1 MADFYNLKVADIY
14 KETEDTSVVTFEIPV
29 ELKEQFQKEAQKH
42 KRLDRKFSYSIYV
55 LTGVSTLLASASGLF
70 DIYDKAFSLL
80 IVACT
85 ASIGI
90 ITSLQGKRKAEDL
103 WLIELHLF
111 HAFSDLER
119 EFEYRQSRQSD
130 QLDTDYFFEKINQ
143 LLNESKIEWQKSV
156 LEKNTKP
163 LD

>member
-1 MADFYNLKVADIY
+1 M
-14 KETEDTSVVTFEIPV
+14 TSDVQALIHDQIK
-29 ELKEQFQKEAQKH
+29 ELKNQFQKQAQKH

-70 DIYDKAFSLL
+70 DIYEKAFSLL

-119 EFEYRQSRQSD
+119 EFEYKQKKQSNE
-130 QLDTDYFFEKINQ
+130 LDTDYFFEKINQ
-143 LLNESKIEWQKSV
+143 LLNESKTEWQKSV
-156 LEKNTKP
+156 VEKNTKP

>member
-1 MADFYNLKVADIY
+1 MDNKTHQLLKDQIS
-14 KETEDTSVVTFEIPV
+14 T
-29 ELKEQFQKEAQKH
+29 LKLQFQKQAQKH
-42 KRLDRKFSYSIYV
+42 KKLDRRFSYSIFF

-70 DIYDKAFSLL
+70 EIFERMFSLL

-85 ASIGI
+85 ASIGV

-119 EFEYRQSRQSD
+119 EFEYKQAKD
-130 QLDTDYFFEKINQ
+130 GDNLDTDYFFNQ
-143 LLNESKIEWQKSV
+143 ISILLNESKAEWQKSV
-156 LEKNTKP
+156 LEKNVKSVE
-163 LD
+163 